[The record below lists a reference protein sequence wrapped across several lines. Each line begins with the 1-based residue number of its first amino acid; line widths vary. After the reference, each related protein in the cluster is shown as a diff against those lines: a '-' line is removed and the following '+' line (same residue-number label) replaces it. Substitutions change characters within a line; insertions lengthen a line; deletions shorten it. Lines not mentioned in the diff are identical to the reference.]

1 MNKKILA
8 KRLIIGSSIVFAV
21 GLATYFGVKLS
32 VRPKDEDDIS
42 DSAGSNL
49 PNDTVRP
56 PSESESVPQSGM
68 QQGKDGFPLRVG
80 DKGVGVAYLQ
90 AGLKCLGKYEG
101 VVDGRFGVLTYQ
113 ALISHFWFSWST
125 CRGGY
130 RCEVTRNE
138 WIGIM
143 GDALK
148 ACRARGIILP
158 DTVVKEYS
166 LAHGEIW
173 TSLLPN

>member
-1 MNKKILA
+1 MNKKKLA

-32 VRPKDEDDIS
+32 VRPKNEENIS
-42 DSAGSNL
+42 DGEGDNL
-49 PNDTVRP
+49 PNGTVRQ

-68 QQGKDGFPLRVG
+68 QQGKDGFPLRTG
-80 DKGVGVAYLQ
+80 DRGVGVAYLQ

-101 VVDGRFGVLTYQ
+101 IVDGRFGVLTYQ
-113 ALISHFWFSWST
+113 ALISHFWIRWST

-138 WIGIM
+138 WISIM

-148 ACRARGIILP
+148 ACGTRAIILP

-166 LAHGEIW
+166 PAHGEIW